1 MTNMDIV
8 TEDIT
13 GRFVRTDK
21 KLGNGTMKLVFLARD
36 EEEGVDVAWNEL
48 DTTRAAPEV
57 VKKFLNEIA
66 VLEGL
71 EHPNVLKCTAH
82 FTTHGQKLVFI
93 TEMMTGGTLKA
104 FIAQSRN
111 HRLKPR
117 VAQKVCRQLVRGL
130 QYLHSRD
137 PPVIHSNLM
146 CENVFI
152 DAHNCDVKLG
162 DFGLSGR
169 FGCVAHRGHRPEFMA
184 LEILEPLGL
193 GYSCKGDVY
202 SFGMCVLEM
211 VTGKDPYGECRRDEE
226 EVHRKVLSGQL
237 PLSLDFEA
245 LDDHQYHDKLV
256 YAKVKDLVMV
266 CLAPY
271 HARPT
276 SLELDAHPFFTSTI
290 PPDSLSTGS
299 FYQSHSFLSDASVSS
314 PVALTVSPAP
324 DTASQVSGWIA
335 VSHVA
340 DGPLTVSQPKVPRN
354 SPKHPVLQRVAN
366 GSRRGS
372 GAGGVWP
379 SDGCIRRELS
389 GQSSPGSEDSA
400 RSSTASPPFLCSSL
414 MRWSTESFDAA
425 VCDSSLVVEHQ
436 DSLEGE
442 LDRSPRFPPSRGCR
456 GAAMQPRNVE
466 SSTDSVVLTSQLSS
480 DLQRLSEEEHEILEC
495 LKRLERDHRERS
507 ARRGERIRRMEED
520 LRRHGL
526 GVPAL

>member
-162 DFGLSGR
+162 DFGAERPLRVCGPSRASAGVHGARDPRATGVGVQLQGR
-169 FGCVAHRGHRPEFMA
+169 RLLVRDVCPRDGDGKG
-184 LEILEPLGL
+184 PL
-193 GYSCKGDVY
+193 
-202 SFGMCVLEM
+202 
-211 VTGKDPYGECRRDEE
+211 RR
-226 EVHRKVLSGQL
+226 
-237 PLSLDFEA
+237 
-245 LDDHQYHDKLV
+245 
-256 YAKVKDLVMV
+256 
-266 CLAPY
+266 
-271 HARPT
+271 
-276 SLELDAHPFFTSTI
+276 
-290 PPDSLSTGS
+290 
-299 FYQSHSFLSDASVSS
+299 VSS
-314 PVALTVSPAP
+314 
-324 DTASQVSGWIA
+324 
-335 VSHVA
+335 
-340 DGPLTVSQPKVPRN
+340 R
-354 SPKHPVLQRVAN
+354 
-366 GSRRGS
+366 
-372 GAGGVWP
+372 
-379 SDGCIRRELS
+379 
-389 GQSSPGSEDSA
+389 
-400 RSSTASPPFLCSSL
+400 
-414 MRWSTESFDAA
+414 
-425 VCDSSLVVEHQ
+425 
-436 DSLEGE
+436 
-442 LDRSPRFPPSRGCR
+442 
-456 GAAMQPRNVE
+456 
-466 SSTDSVVLTSQLSS
+466 
-480 DLQRLSEEEHEILEC
+480 
-495 LKRLERDHRERS
+495 
-507 ARRGERIRRMEED
+507 
-520 LRRHGL
+520 
-526 GVPAL
+526 